1 MGALPQATTNA
12 NDDKVKALLTQA
24 RNLDGKYF
32 TKAADPATGTGGV
45 TLHDGGVIAI
55 KFDAG
60 VNKDHGMK
68 LTPTLN
74 SANGQISQWTCA
86 GDTTLSTATTA
97 LASNRLPTSCQ

>member
-74 SANGQISQWTCA
+74 SANGQISQWKCA
-86 GDTTLSTATTA
+86 GDTAKSTAAKA